1 MARTDA
7 ERWSARPT
15 ARATRKPSTACTCG
29 VTLQTVQGP
38 AKPSS
43 AGMNTPAPVCQQRSG
58 PSLVQVLPTGATG
71 SAAAV
76 SPKPARGN
84 G

>member
-1 MARTDA
+1 
-7 ERWSARPT
+7 
-15 ARATRKPSTACTCG
+15 
-29 VTLQTVQGP
+29 
-38 AKPSS
+38 
-43 AGMNTPAPVCQQRSG
+43 MNTPAPVCQQRSG